1 MAHLW
6 WCIISPRTKKKSDFT
21 ALHFTYISIF
31 CREKKD
37 NVFICY
43 FCGFFVTFL
52 SFSRTNHTM
61 STSSLLKTITIQN
74 SLMITCHTRGFTDRK
89 QCIFYLAFKKLTI
102 TMQLKLWCFKTLSA
116 RQRMGD
122 AVRFL
127 HTVASPQEEWDWT
140 DIHAQPFRHSQLPK
154 S

>member
-1 MAHLW
+1 MTESKSFIKHRNTGLHKNG
-6 WCIISPRTKKKSDFT
+6 SSLMVHQKPQNKKKN
-21 ALHFTYISIF
+21 LILQHCIFTYISIF

-89 QCIFYLAFKKLTI
+89 LHAFST
-102 TMQLKLWCFKTLSA
+102 S
-116 RQRMGD
+116 R
-122 AVRFL
+122 
-127 HTVASPQEEWDWT
+127 S
-140 DIHAQPFRHSQLPK
+140 K